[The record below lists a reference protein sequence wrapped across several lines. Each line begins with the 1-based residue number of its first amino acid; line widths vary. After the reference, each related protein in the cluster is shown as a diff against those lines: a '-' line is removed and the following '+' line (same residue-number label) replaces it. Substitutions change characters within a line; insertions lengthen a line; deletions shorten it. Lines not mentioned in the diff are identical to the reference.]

1 MKRVAT
7 EVPDELFED
16 VLRYIPWG
24 VRQRLMLCVIEQV
37 VEVAKEHGE
46 LGIAAILCG
55 KLTLVEVLSHGYVG
69 KSPPLHLNTG
79 GVDGDARG
87 SSDQTKSQNPKE
99 AQASACQ
106 SGQPAKPKE
115 GGGQE
120 TK

>member
-7 EVPDELFED
+7 EVPDELFEN
-16 VLRYIPWG
+16 VLKYIPWG

-79 GVDGDARG
+79 GGAGDARG
-87 SSDQTKSQNPKE
+87 TGDQTKSQDTKE
-99 AQASACQ
+99 VQTPTREHGESA
-106 SGQPAKPKE
+106 E
-115 GGGQE
+115 
-120 TK
+120 